1 MLKLAAIILAA
12 GQGTRMKS
20 STPKVLHP
28 IAGRP
33 LIYYSVRAALDAGA
47 SDVVVVVGR
56 GAQEVEEYL
65 ASTFG
70 KVVRTASQSEQRGT
84 GHAAL
89 MAIPALADVESTLV
103 LYGDTPLLE
112 VSDLKALA
120 TALEGHPD
128 ASLAILTCMLDD
140 PTGYGRVL
148 RDDKG
153 RVVAIREH
161 RDLRNER
168 ERAITEVNPGVYA
181 ARVPFLRDALGNL
194 TPNNA
199 QNELYLTDVVEAA
212 GKKGGAIALPTRPES
227 LAGVNDRAQ
236 LAAAEGAMH
245 RRIADRLARSGVTL
259 HGDARIDDTVEVA
272 PDVTL
277 HPGVALRGKT
287 VVKAGVTIDVGS
299 VVTDAIIESE
309 ATILPYS
316 VITSSRVG
324 PRARIGP
331 FAHLR
336 PESDIGEEAHVG
348 NFVETKKTV
357 MHARSKANH
366 LAYLGDGEVGE
377 ATNVGA
383 GTIFCNYDG
392 FKKHK
397 TTLGRNVFIGSD
409 SQLVAPVTIGDGAY
423 VATGATVTQDVPP
436 DALAIGRARQENK
449 LGYAAKLRA
458 KLDARAKAKK

>member
-28 IAGRP
+28 LAGRP

-56 GAQEVEEYL
+56 GAKEVESYL
-65 ASTFG
+65 AVTFG
-70 KVVRTASQSEQRGT
+70 KAVRTASQAEQRGT
-84 GHAAL
+84 GHAAS
-89 MAIPALADVESTLV
+89 MAMPALGDVETVLV

-128 ASLAILTCMLDD
+128 ASLALLTCVLDD

-148 RDDKG
+148 RDEKG
-153 RVVAIREH
+153 RVTAIREH
-161 RDLRNER
+161 RDLLNER

-181 ARVPFLRDALGNL
+181 ARVPFLRGALGHL

-212 GKKGGAIALPTRPES
+212 GKKGGAIALPTQPAS

-236 LAAAEGAMH
+236 LAAAEAAMF
-245 RRIADRLARSGVTL
+245 RRIAERLARSGVTL
-259 HGDARIDDTVEVA
+259 HGDPRIDETVEVA
-272 PDVTL
+272 PDVTI
-277 HPGVALRGKT
+277 HSGVELRGKT
-287 VVKAGVTIDVGS
+287 VVKTGTIIDTGS
-299 VVTDAIIESE
+299 VITDAVIETGV
-309 ATILPYS
+309 TILPYS

-377 ATNVGA
+377 ASNVGA

-392 FKKHK
+392 FNKHK
-397 TTLGRNVFIGSD
+397 TTLGRGVFIGSD
-409 SQLVAPVTIGDGAY
+409 SQLVAPVTVGDGAY
-423 VATGATVTQDVPP
+423 VATGATVTKDVPP

-449 LGYAAKLRA
+449 LGYASKLRA
-458 KLDARAKAKK
+458 KLGDRGKAKK

>member
-1 MLKLAAIILAA
+1 MLKLAAIVLAA

-20 STPKVLHP
+20 AIPKVLHP
-28 IAGRP
+28 LAGRP

-47 SDVVVVVGR
+47 SDVVVVVGK
-56 GAQEVEEYL
+56 GAREVEDYL
-65 ASTFG
+65 ASAFG
-70 KVVRTASQSEQRGT
+70 KAVRTASQAEQRGT

-89 MAIPALADVESTLV
+89 MAMPVLGNVETTLV

-120 TALEGHPD
+120 TALEGHAD
-128 ASLAILTCMLDD
+128 ASLALMTCVLED

-148 RDDKG
+148 RDEKG

-161 RDLRNER
+161 RDLRNEK
-168 ERAITEVNPGVYA
+168 ERAIAEVNPGVDA
-181 ARVPFLRDALGNL
+181 ARVPFLRDALANL

-212 GKKGGAIALPTRPES
+212 GKKGGAIALPTRPAS

-236 LAAAEGAMH
+236 LAAAEAAMH
-245 RRIADRLARSGVTL
+245 RRIAERLARSGVTL
-259 HGDARIDDTVEVA
+259 HGDPLVDDTVEVA
-272 PDVTL
+272 PDATL
-277 HPGVALRGKT
+277 HSGVVLRGST
-287 VVKAGVTIDVGS
+287 VVKTGVTIDVGS
-299 VVTDAIIESE
+299 VLTDAVIEGG
-309 ATILPYS
+309 AVILPYS

-324 PRARIGP
+324 LRARIGP

-336 PESDIGEEAHVG
+336 PESDIGEEAHIG

-377 ATNVGA
+377 ASNVGA

-392 FKKHK
+392 FNKHR
-397 TTLGRNVFIGSD
+397 TILGRGVFIGSD

-423 VATGATVTQDVPP
+423 IATGATVTQDVPP

-449 LGYAAKLRA
+449 PGYAAKLRA
-458 KLDARAKAKK
+458 KLGARAKAKR

>member
-20 STPKVLHP
+20 SISKMLHP
-28 IAGRP
+28 LAGRP

-56 GAQEVEEYL
+56 AAKEVETYL
-65 ASTFG
+65 AATFG
-70 KVVRTASQSEQRGT
+70 NAVRTASQAEQRGT
-84 GHAAL
+84 GHAAA
-89 MAIPALADVESTLV
+89 MAMPVLGNAETTLI

-120 TALEGHPD
+120 TALEGHPE
-128 ASLAILTCMLDD
+128 ASLAFVTCVLGD

-153 RVVAIREH
+153 GVLAIREQ
-161 RDLRNER
+161 RDLRDEK

-181 ARVPFLRDALGNL
+181 ARLPFLRDALSQL

-212 GKKGGAIALPTRPES
+212 GKKGGAIALPTEPTS

-236 LAAAEGAMH
+236 LAAAEAAMY
-245 RRIADRLARSGVTL
+245 RRIAERLARAGVTV
-259 HGDARIDDTVEVA
+259 HGDPRIDETVEVA
-272 PDVTL
+272 PDATI
-277 HPGVALRGKT
+277 HSGVALRGKT
-287 VVKAGVTIDVGS
+287 IVETGATIDTGS
-299 VVTDAIIESE
+299 VITDSIIETG

-324 PRARIGP
+324 PRAHIGP

-357 MHARSKANH
+357 MHARAKANH

-377 ATNVGA
+377 AANVGA

-392 FKKHK
+392 FNKHK
-397 TTLGRNVFIGSD
+397 TTLGRGVFIGSD
-409 SQLVAPVTIGDGAY
+409 SQLVAPVTVGDGAF
-423 VATGATVTQDVPP
+423 VATGTTVTQDVPA

-449 LGYAAKLRA
+449 LGYAPKLRA
-458 KLDARAKAKK
+458 RLGERSKAKK